1 MAEIAQDSG
10 GGKKVGKVRA
20 KKASTKIDMTPMV
33 DLGFLL
39 ITFFILTT
47 TLQKPVVMELG
58 MPDKTETEKQETQP
72 IKESEAITILLDEK
86 NRIYWYQGTGKELA
100 TTEIQ
105 KTDYS
110 AKGIRT
116 VLLQKKAA
124 IGDKF
129 TAIIKAT
136 DESTY
141 KNMVDILDE
150 MAITESRR
158 YAIVDIFPN
167 DEALIKKAEGGETAS
182 TTP

>member
-10 GGKKVGKVRA
+10 GEKGGKVRA

-58 MPDKTETEKQETQP
+58 MPDQTEVKETQP
-72 IKESEAITILLDEK
+72 LKESEAITILLDK
-86 NRIYWYQGTGKELA
+86 KDNIYWYQGTGKDLA
-100 TTEIQ
+100 TTNIE
-105 KTDYS
+105 KTNYS
-110 AKGIRT
+110 ANGIRK

-124 IGDKF
+124 IGEKF

-136 DESTY
+136 DESSY
-141 KNMVDILDE
+141 KNLVDILDE

-158 YAIVDIFPN
+158 YAIVEIYPN
-167 DEALIKKAEGGETAS
+167 DEALIKKAEGGATTA
-182 TTP
+182 P

>member
-10 GGKKVGKVRA
+10 GGKGGKVRS

-58 MPDKTETEKQETQP
+58 MPDKTETEKQETTP
-72 IKESEAITILLDEK
+72 LKESDAITILLDK
-86 NRIYWYQGTGKELA
+86 DDKIYWYQGTGKDVA
-100 TTEIQ
+100 STTVEP
-105 KTDYS
+105 TDYS

-116 VLLQKKAA
+116 VLLQKKAS
-124 IGDKF
+124 IGEKF
-129 TAIIKAT
+129 TAVIKAT
-136 DESTY
+136 DDASY
-141 KNMVDILDE
+141 KNLIDILDE

-158 YAIVDIFPN
+158 YAIVDIHPN
-167 DEALIKKAEGGETAS
+167 DLAIIKKGEGGETTAAN
-182 TTP
+182 